1 MSMEAINR
9 HGGAIA
15 VASLLAAG
23 GTFYY
28 TRNQTTEI
36 RSEVASVRDKVEKL
50 TKNLKGTP
58 HVTQNELQ
66 KVIDRLSALET
77 SIIHINDR
85 LDNMESSLVIDPT
98 PPPQPPEPAF
108 VRRAHPPQTRPILKR
123 GERHI
128 VAHHDDD
135 MELEKLKMELV

>member
-1 MSMEAINR
+1 MTMDTINR
-9 HGGAIA
+9 HGGTLA

-36 RSEVASVRDKVEKL
+36 RSELASVRDKVEKL

-66 KVIDRLSALET
+66 KVLDRLTAIET
-77 SIIHINDR
+77 SIIHISDR
-85 LDNMESSLVIDPT
+85 LDQVENLVIEPT
-98 PPPQPPEPAF
+98 PPDPI
-108 VRRAHPPQTRPILKR
+108 VRRPPQTRPVLKR
-123 GERHI
+123 ERHI
-128 VAHHDDD
+128 VAHDDD
-135 MELEKLKMELV
+135 TELEKLKMELV

>member
-1 MSMEAINR
+1 MDTINR

-36 RSEVASVRDKVEKL
+36 RSELATVRDNVEKL
-50 TKNLKGTP
+50 TKNLKSTP

-66 KVIDRLSALET
+66 RVIDRLNSIET
-77 SIIHINDR
+77 SILHITDR
-85 LDNMESSLVIDPT
+85 LDHVENLVAIERT
-98 PPPQPPEPAF
+98 PPDPI
-108 VRRAHPPQTRPILKR
+108 VRRPPHQTRPVLKR

-128 VAHHDDD
+128 VAHDDD
-135 MELEKLKMELV
+135 IELEKLKMELV

>member
-1 MSMEAINR
+1 MEAINR

-36 RSEVASVRDKVEKL
+36 RSELASVRDKVEKL

-66 KVIDRLSALET
+66 KVIDRLAALET
-77 SIIHINDR
+77 AIIHINDR
-85 LDNMESSLVIDPT
+85 LDGMEGLVIDPT
-98 PPPQPPEPAF
+98 PPPQPPEPTF
-108 VRRAHPPQTRPILKR
+108 VRRAHPPQTRPVLKR